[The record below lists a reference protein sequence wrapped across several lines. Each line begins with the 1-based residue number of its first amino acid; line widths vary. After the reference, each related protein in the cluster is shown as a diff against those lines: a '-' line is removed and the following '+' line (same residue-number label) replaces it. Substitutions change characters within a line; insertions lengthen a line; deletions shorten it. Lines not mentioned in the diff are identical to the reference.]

1 MRPNESAW
9 SFVRAGSSSQPQ
21 AAHFLR
27 CGRVVVRDHGL
38 SHAQQVEVGP
48 FASGAASRVVS
59 ATATASG
66 SISCLSAPVFDA
78 QFKCTKKK
86 IPGRPPG
93 ASTSRPASTGNICI
107 FELLS
112 TSSACTW
119 WGGSASRCSKR
130 NRPQRRE
137 PGAHLAARASRAAL
151 LWPLGWMS
159 VGGWYWEGVQEL
171 EKGFR

>member
-1 MRPNESAW
+1 MSQVALA
-9 SFVRAGSSSQPQ
+9 RARC
-21 AAHFLR
+21 AR
-27 CGRVVVRDHGL
+27 CGPANALRWSCEVSPWMLCAV
-38 SHAQQVEVGP
+38 QQNI
-48 FASGAASRVVS
+48 AGAGDLLPLYERPDA
-59 ATATASG
+59 
-66 SISCLSAPVFDA
+66 LQFDA

-112 TSSACTW
+112 TSSTCTW